1 MLSLAIKSFFDMLK
15 QALSLKETDLENKPT
30 LEIVK
35 EKKSLKK
42 ATNYTEQI
50 IEIVDKYTNCFTK
63 SDRRKYKSLKKKFN
77 KNN

>member
-1 MLSLAIKSFFDMLK
+1 MITAAITAFCEMVKSFFGFK
-15 QALSLKETDLENKPT
+15 QTDIEHKPT
-30 LEIVK
+30 TELVK

-50 IEIVDKYTNCFTK
+50 IEIVDKYVAFFDS
-63 SDRRKYKSLKKKFN
+63 SDKRKYKSLKRKFL